1 MSVKEPCQHRV
12 RHIRVEATWDC
23 RPKTI
28 QPKDLFFFAA
38 SGTMSQAA
46 KAVATMAVNPGPD
59 AKGKG
64 GPTTGPAPAPGLTPV
79 PASVPRP
86 SAKAGDLPPG
96 SYRVRTGWV
105 GEALQS
111 ALSSSLL
118 PFLLILSPLQI
129 FSPPFRVSESLP
141 PYALF
146 PLTLFAFYPP
156 WSVLHPLWPAL
167 HPP

>member
-1 MSVKEPCQHRV
+1 MSVKEPCHWV
-12 RHIRVEATWDC
+12 RSIRVEATWDC
-23 RPKTI
+23 RPKII

-59 AKGKG
+59 GKGKG
-64 GPTTGPAPAPGLTPV
+64 GPTTGSAPAPGLAPG

-86 SAKAGDLPPG
+86 STKTGDLPPG
-96 SYRVRTGWV
+96 SYKVRTGWA

-111 ALSSSLL
+111 TLSSSLL
-118 PFLLILSPLQI
+118 PFLPSILILSPLQI
-129 FSPPFRVSESLP
+129 FSPFHVSESLP

-146 PLTLFAFYPP
+146 PLTLFAFCPP
-156 WSVLHPLWPAL
+156 
-167 HPP
+167 